1 MLVIGHRGAAG
12 HETENTIR
20 SFRAAVAL
28 GVDFVETD
36 IQLTKDGR
44 LVVFHDKLLDR
55 VTTGTGYL
63 GDHDYD
69 ELVSSVSVGG
79 EPIPQLSDVCAVLRG
94 TSVKLM
100 AELVDPTTAG
110 TVVETLDRLLGPDGY
125 MVASFH
131 HDALRA
137 ASDVRAGVVTLAL
150 VEGAPVDPV
159 RMVADC
165 GARYAG
171 LGFESIQEKQV
182 RALQDADI
190 RVFVW
195 TVNDPREIDRA
206 YALGVDGIISDF
218 PERVRIGSRQ
228 RPAG

>member
-12 HETENTIR
+12 HEPENTIR
-20 SFRAAVAL
+20 SFRAAMAL

-36 IQLTKDGR
+36 IQLTKDGQ

-63 GDHDYD
+63 AEHDFD
-69 ELVSSVSVGG
+69 DLLASVSIGG
-79 EPIPQLSDVCAVLRG
+79 EPIPLLGEVCALLRG

-100 AELVDPTTAG
+100 AEVVDPTIAG
-110 TVVETLDRLLGPDGY
+110 TVVETLDRLLGPDRY
-125 MVASFH
+125 IVASFH
-131 HDALRA
+131 HAALREA
-137 ASDVRAGVVTLAL
+137 TDARAGVGTLAL

-159 RMVADC
+159 RMLRDS

-218 PERVRIGSRQ
+218 PERVRIRSG
-228 RPAG
+228 

>member
-12 HETENTIR
+12 HEPENTIR
-20 SFRAAVAL
+20 SFRAAMAL

-36 IQLTKDGR
+36 IQLTKDGQ

-63 GDHDYD
+63 GDYDFD
-69 ELVSSVSVGG
+69 ELVATVSVDG
-79 EPIPQLSDVCAVLRG
+79 ERIPLLSDVCALLRG
-94 TSVKLM
+94 TSVRLM
-100 AELVDPTTAG
+100 AEVLDPSIG
-110 TVVETLDRLLGPDGY
+110 GMVVETLDRSLGQDEY
-125 MVASFH
+125 IVASFH
-131 HDALRA
+131 HDALRE
-137 ASDVRAGVVTLAL
+137 ASGVRAGVGTLAL
-150 VEGAPVDPV
+150 IEGAPVDPV
-159 RMVADC
+159 RMLEDS

-190 RVFVW
+190 QVFVW

-218 PERVRIGSRQ
+218 PERVKINS
-228 RPAG
+228 A